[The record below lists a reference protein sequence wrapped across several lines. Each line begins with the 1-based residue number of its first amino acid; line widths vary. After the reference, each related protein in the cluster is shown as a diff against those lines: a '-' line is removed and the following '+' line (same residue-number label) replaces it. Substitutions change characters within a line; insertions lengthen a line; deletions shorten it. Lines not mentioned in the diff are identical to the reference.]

1 MTKEFFLAAEHL
13 LEALNQT
20 RLFHWRT
27 AKYSEHKALGD
38 FYDFFSDWL
47 DTFVESWQGSTG
59 MRVEI
64 TQPFVLENDE
74 GVRSYYTVFAQW
86 LLLELPRAYSS
97 SSCPDLQNMRDE
109 LLGEVRKLEY
119 LLGLS

>member
-1 MTKEFFLAAEHL
+1 
-13 LEALNQT
+13 
-20 RLFHWRT
+20 
-27 AKYSEHKALGD
+27 
-38 FYDFFSDWL
+38 
-47 DTFVESWQGSTG
+47 

-64 TQPFVLENDE
+64 TQPLVLENDE
-74 GVRSYYTVFAQW
+74 GVRSYYTLFAQW

-109 LLGEVRKLEY
+109 LLGRVRVLEY